1 MKKYNIQNYVRYKE
15 DVKRSMPGDKIAY
28 SYYNRDE
35 LIIKFMP
42 LVENLAR
49 KFSTSDQ
56 ASGILSI
63 NDLIQIGNEGLV
75 KSVDRLDW
83 LQLDD
88 SQDIE
93 KTLKSFISKRV
104 KGAIRRRIDMNRG
117 DMRIPEHKL
126 NEIRNNPEDKKA
138 VALFFNSIFLSID
151 SIASNDDDIDGDT
164 WANSIEDK
172 SEDYNIHLLN
182 IYLSSLM
189 RKYLNIKE
197 YEVLRLSYGLDCP
210 KHSAKEIADKLNI
223 KGARDYVTVSEL
235 KKQAVQTLID
245 NVDHTQVLDYL

>member
-1 MKKYNIQNYVRYKE
+1 MKKYNIQNYVRYKN
-15 DVKRSMPGDKIAY
+15 DVKKSMPEDKAFSEY
-28 SYYNRDE
+28 TRDE

-83 LQLDD
+83 CQLDD

-151 SIASNDDDIDGDT
+151 SIASNDDDIDGET